1 MNRKTVQHIAATL
14 LLSAGILASTD
25 VVADTAIP
33 GGSGRVNIT
42 YNEIATT
49 CVVLA
54 TNVNQS
60 VNFNIDSGNPGKL
73 DGRYKTVDTVFT
85 LTGCADTDIDVSLQS
100 PYTEGTNPAVGVFWN
115 TFVPSASDYN
125 KYKESYYRFAV
136 SLSGSGDTVSGGF
149 TGSAGGHLPHTV
161 SMDGAWPV
169 RVTPDSNN
177 YTLTA
182 TSTIYIAPRGTG
194 TNGIAPAMA
203 QYTYKF
209 TYP

>member
-85 LTGCADTDIDVSLQS
+85 LTGCADTDIDVVLQS
-100 PYTEGTNPAVGVFWN
+100 ALTEGTNPAVGVFVNHWGSSLGN
-115 TFVPSASDYN
+115 DS
-125 KYKESYYRFAV
+125 SYYRFAV
-136 SLSGSGDTVSGGF
+136 SLSGSGNTVSGGF

-194 TNGIAPAMA
+194 TKGIAPATA

>member
-42 YNEIATT
+42 YNEIDTT
-49 CVVLA
+49 CVVIA

-60 VNFNIDSGNPGKL
+60 VNFNIDRGGPGKL
-73 DGRYKTVDTVFT
+73 DGRYKTVDTVFNIS
-85 LTGCADTDIDVSLQS
+85 GCADTDIDVSLQS
-100 PYTEGTNPAVGVFWN
+100 PYTEGTNPAVGVFQNPWIPVGSN
-115 TFVPSASDYN
+115 TD
-125 KYKESYYRFAV
+125 SYYRFTV

-149 TGSAGGHLPHTV
+149 TGSAGGHLPHTA

-182 TSTIYIAPRGTG
+182 TSTIYISPQGVGTSG
-194 TNGIAPAMA
+194 LGPAKA